1 MVIVKTKTLNLRN
14 TVPKSLV
21 IEQNSYLSNNPTLLF
36 PMPI

>member
-1 MVIVKTKTLNLRN
+1 MVIVKTKTLNA
-14 TVPKSLV
+14 VPKSLV